1 MSCQSHQPMVRCSD
15 VQPTHRT
22 AGAVV
27 VVDGRVLL
35 EERSADA
42 LVYPGCWDT
51 PGGHVEAG
59 EDPEQALVREVR
71 EELSILIEE
80 CFLGAVQDDRM
91 QERTAGRVYRH
102 YVYVVRRFR
111 GIPDARL
118 HQTLEWWPVDKL
130 LAAGTPNLNPLMVE
144 SVRRFVAA
152 GWI

>member
-15 VQPTHRT
+15 VHPTHRT
-22 AGAVV
+22 VGAVV

-35 EERSADA
+35 EERSAEA

-80 CFLGAVQDDRM
+80 CFLGAVHARSLS
-91 QERTAGRVYRH
+91 TGHHSRVWCK
-102 YVYVVRRFR
+102 
-111 GIPDARL
+111 AR
-118 HQTLEWWPVDKL
+118 P
-130 LAAGTPNLNPLMVE
+130 
-144 SVRRFVAA
+144 
-152 GWI
+152 I